1 MDLSDLHVPGCPTSP
16 APAPDASRPM
26 RDRGRE
32 TSDALVEVRTVLS
45 RAETALQE
53 IERGDFA
60 RGEDGR
66 IVRDT
71 DGLPL
76 RVHDEDY
83 DEMRAALEHV
93 VESLEWWR
101 RTGRPPRRRR

>member
-1 MDLSDLHVPGCPTSP
+1 MAEDLRYTEPY
-16 APAPDASRPM
+16 RPM

-32 TSDALVEVRTVLS
+32 TSDALVAVRTVLS

-53 IERGDFA
+53 IDRPNYTRDEQGNPVFDSNGF
-60 RGEDGR
+60 R
-66 IVRDT
+66 I
-71 DGLPL
+71 LSQ
-76 RVHDEDY
+76 DEDY

-101 RTGRPPRRRR
+101 RTGRPRRPS